1 MSAANH
7 CFASGVAGSH
17 APPRAP
23 GGAVPRGGG
32 LSPRMGAHTC
42 LSRVRESR
50 SARKGPSQAPTGAL
64 AKGTLMLL
72 AKGGCC
78 CALAQAPQHA
88 PRTALSRLQ
97 VHIRRGGH
105 STASLRGGHAKARGN
120 VAAGA
125 PTARMQRG
133 RGRASRAVTPHTG
146 SANDARDPDH
156 PPCAPR
162 MLGGSRGTM
171 LHRIAGPLAPLTA
184 YAAFPCPAFCLVPGR
199 AAPPTERPAAPPRL
213 PRNRS
218 YARVTHR
225 RNQRHVRPRTPHSA
239 ARATTGP
246 PWWASAWPP
255 LVRWWPPPPRWRT
268 LLLLVA

>member
-1 MSAANH
+1 
-7 CFASGVAGSH
+7 
-17 APPRAP
+17 
-23 GGAVPRGGG
+23 
-32 LSPRMGAHTC
+32 
-42 LSRVRESR
+42 
-50 SARKGPSQAPTGAL
+50 
-64 AKGTLMLL
+64 MLL

-88 PRTALSRLQ
+88 PRSALSRLQ

-105 STASLRGGHAKARGN
+105 STASLRRGHAKARGN

-146 SANDARDPDH
+146 SAHDARDPDH

-213 PRNRS
+213 PRDGS

-239 ARATTGP
+239 ARATRGP